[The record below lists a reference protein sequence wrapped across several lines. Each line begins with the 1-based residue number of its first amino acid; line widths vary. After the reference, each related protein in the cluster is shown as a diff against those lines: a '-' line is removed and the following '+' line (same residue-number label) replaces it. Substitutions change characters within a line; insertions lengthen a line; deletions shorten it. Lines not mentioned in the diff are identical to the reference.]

1 MGPFQVLPFSGIE
14 LDAVNMEAP
23 LLLDKLTK
31 CRDAIGAMQQCR
43 SVTLNQ
49 LQSLILAC

>member
-1 MGPFQVLPFSGIE
+1 MGLFQVLSFSGIE
-14 LDAVNMEAP
+14 LDAINIEAP
-23 LLLDKLTK
+23 LPLDKLTK

-49 LQSLILAC
+49 LQSLILVC